1 MEFCPKC
8 GGMMLP
14 FKEEIIIEDENET
27 GYSDER
33 YIEHRPSWYY
43 FGTYGGKVVLKE
55 YLRCNS
61 CGYTKDISED
71 TKDEYYVGKKVESE
85 DTVIMIEDER
95 GVGPTTKEPCPKCGE
110 YRVFRDIRQ
119 VKGIAEGPTI
129 FFRCKK
135 CGHTWRDQ

>member
-14 FKEEIIIEDENET
+14 FKEEIIIED
-27 GYSDER
+27 
-33 YIEHRPSWYY
+33 
-43 FGTYGGKVVLKE
+43 LKE